1 MLDLIGEYKEKHH
14 YTIHFTRHIIHF
26 NLMNINEEGLI
37 VQSIKSNKNY
47 VFDLI
52 VEYEGESN
60 STID

>member
-1 MLDLIGEYKEKHH
+1 
-14 YTIHFTRHIIHF
+14 
-26 NLMNINEEGLI
+26 MNINEEGLI